1 MTVILFYWITNP
13 SKFKVNPNDIDV
25 LVEDFYNVVDIDGAS
40 VNSGGEAS
48 NFVKVDD
55 NLDIALGNGG
65 DDTYVIESS
74 TMGSA
79 LEYGDL
85 KSSGGL
91 ENSEADQL
99 TLKVL
104 QYS

>member
-1 MTVILFYWITNP
+1 MITYP

-40 VNSGGEAS
+40 VNSGSEAA

-79 LEYGDL
+79 LEYGDIIL
-85 KSSGGL
+85 WWIIKLRSRL
-91 ENSEADQL
+91 C
-99 TLKVL
+99 
-104 QYS
+104 